1 MDLNFHDEKSLN
13 NFAIDILKCF
23 KTLTKKFEFITKT
36 LQADDMAD
44 KQHAV
49 IVSSHYITALTQAED
64 ELREFYNHPYK
75 PSAANENQPKE
86 QKE

>member
-1 MDLNFHDEKSLN
+1 MDLNLHDEKSLN

-36 LQADDMAD
+36 LQAGDLAD

-64 ELREFYNHPYK
+64 ELREFYKDIAK
-75 PSAANENQPKE
+75 PAANENLKGKE
-86 QKE
+86 G